1 MAPGRSSRLSMYS
14 FAAAPFS
21 VPGILALALVPGV
34 VADAVVYGC
43 PKLDDIFG
51 TYIGVSADI

>member
-1 MAPGRSSRLSMYS
+1 MYS